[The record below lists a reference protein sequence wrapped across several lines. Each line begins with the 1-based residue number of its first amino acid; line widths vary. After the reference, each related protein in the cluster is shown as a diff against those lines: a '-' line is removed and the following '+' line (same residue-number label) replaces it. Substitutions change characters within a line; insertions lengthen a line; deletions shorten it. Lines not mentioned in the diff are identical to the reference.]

1 MKKWTQY
8 IGKFGYFS
16 RYGITVSFYSINKT
30 NTKHWYNIRILLTF
44 LLVEY
49 SLNYCTIKIIF
60 VHLDREQL
68 SKINGKMIFPR
79 QLSEISTGKNNQF
92 RKSVLSCCVHIYIQ
106 SSITSLY
113 DKSPR
118 RSAKGR
124 ARVSRLLSNQR
135 DKLAAVT
142 APTRANAS
150 GFRHIEQASPL
161 HASKLSL
168 IFSTIPDIGFKLRD
182 KLFINNCCL

>member
-8 IGKFGYFS
+8 IGQFGYFS

-30 NTKHWYNIRILLTF
+30 NTKHWYNIRILLT
-44 LLVEY
+44 LLRVEY
-49 SLNYCTIKIIF
+49 SFNYFTKKIIF

-124 ARVSRLLSNQR
+124 ARVSRLASNQR

-168 IFSTIPDIGFKLRD
+168 IFFPDSRYRVQVTWKIVYS
-182 KLFINNCCL
+182 NCCL

>member
-1 MKKWTQY
+1 M
-8 IGKFGYFS
+8 
-16 RYGITVSFYSINKT
+16 
-30 NTKHWYNIRILLTF
+30 
-44 LLVEY
+44 
-49 SLNYCTIKIIF
+49 
-60 VHLDREQL
+60 L
-68 SKINGKMIFPR
+68 S
-79 QLSEISTGKNNQF
+79 
-92 RKSVLSCCVHIYIQ
+92 CVHIYIQ

-124 ARVSRLLSNQR
+124 ARVSRLASNQR

-142 APTRANAS
+142 APTRATAS

-168 IFSTIPDIGFKLRD
+168 IFFHDSRFRVQVT
-182 KLFINNCCL
+182 

>member
-1 MKKWTQY
+1 M
-8 IGKFGYFS
+8 
-16 RYGITVSFYSINKT
+16 
-30 NTKHWYNIRILLTF
+30 RILLTF
-44 LLVEY
+44 LRIEY
-49 SLNYCTIKIIF
+49 SFNYFTKKIIF
-60 VHLDREQL
+60 VHFDREQL
-68 SKINGKMIFPR
+68 SKINEKMIFPR

-92 RKSVLSCCVHIYIQ
+92 RKSVLSCVHIYIQ

-124 ARVSRLLSNQR
+124 ARVSRLASNQR

-168 IFSTIPDIGFKLRD
+168 IFFHDSRFRVQVT
-182 KLFINNCCL
+182 